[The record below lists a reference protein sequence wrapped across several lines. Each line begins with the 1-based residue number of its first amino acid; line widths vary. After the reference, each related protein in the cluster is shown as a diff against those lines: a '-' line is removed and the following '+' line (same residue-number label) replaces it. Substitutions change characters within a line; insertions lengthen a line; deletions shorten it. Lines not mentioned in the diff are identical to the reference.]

1 MGRKNLQWL
10 HPEPLVAIQ
19 HISIIGV
26 NNPTEK
32 YGNPG
37 NRLEHSEKYGNPG
50 NSWTML
56 DMIFSKP
63 VASPL
68 YKGGVP

>member
-10 HPEPLVAIQ
+10 HPEPLVAIK

-32 YGNPG
+32 YGN
-37 NRLEHSEKYGNPG
+37 LEIGWNTPKSMATLEIAGQC
-50 NSWTML
+50 WT
-56 DMIFSKP
+56 
-63 VASPL
+63 
-68 YKGGVP
+68 